1 MIPSSA
7 PPAAT
12 ATPPSPAR
20 DVLDAVTIDVPCT
33 VPWDSMTG
41 DARRRFCATCRLHV
55 HDVSQISRDEALA
68 LLGRKASGERVC
80 LRIWRRPDGRVL
92 TRDCRSAV
100 KALRRRAALAA
111 TALLGALGVG
121 GFAWLRAQAAEE
133 EGVPIW
139 EVEPFRSVA
148 SVLPASWFPATPA
161 PMPIAGDI
169 CIPTVQPAPAPAQ
182 GTPEDGGE

>member
-1 MIPSSA
+1 MTATSTPSSPPDA
-7 PPAAT
+7 PA
-12 ATPPSPAR
+12 PAR
-20 DVLDAVTIDVPCT
+20 DLLDAVTIDVPCT

-55 HDVSQISRDEALA
+55 HDVSQISRDEALS

-100 KALRRRAALAA
+100 KALRRRAALAV
-111 TALLGALGVG
+111 TALLGALGIG

-133 EGVPIW
+133 DGVPIW

-148 SVLPASWFPATPA
+148 SVLPASWFPASPA
-161 PMPIAGDI
+161 PPPLVGDI
-169 CIPTVQPAPAPAQ
+169 IMPAVPPTPTPGPA
-182 GTPEDGGE
+182 GGGE